1 MFDNIHA
8 KERRRKRTLVF
19 ARCISLIGIIITGFT
34 SLYLWNVSN
43 EQANL
48 LYAIGGYASAIGM
61 AGATAWLCLIFTV
74 TLTE

>member
-8 KERRRKRTLVF
+8 KERRRRRTLVF

-48 LYAIGGYASAIGM
+48 LYAI
-61 AGATAWLCLIFTV
+61 L
-74 TLTE
+74 